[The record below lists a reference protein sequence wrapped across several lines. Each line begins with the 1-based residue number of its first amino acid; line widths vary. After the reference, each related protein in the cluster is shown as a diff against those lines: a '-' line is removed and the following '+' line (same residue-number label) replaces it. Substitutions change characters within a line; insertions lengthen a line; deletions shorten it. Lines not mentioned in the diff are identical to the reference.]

1 MRVLVLTSCTG
12 EKASRSDK
20 ALRVEDF
27 DDPARLRAG
36 EERLT
41 RLLRPAAVMYT
52 GQQHVRA
59 MRGVQAMRGVLGPQG
74 VDVAIVSAG
83 YGLIQE
89 GRMIA
94 PYDVTFTGMSSRA
107 IRERG
112 ARLGLP
118 RAVRTELRGYELVF
132 SLLGS
137 AYLTAITPPL
147 PAEPGQRIVYFAKP
161 GEAALVAAGEVLV
174 PAGKHEAGRYGA
186 GLVALKG
193 RMLELLGTAV
203 AADGPG
209 LLEAVR
215 NDATPATVLRTLDAE
230 ADSK

>member
-1 MRVLVLTSCTG
+1 M
-12 EKASRSDK
+12 KASRSDE
-20 ALRVEDF
+20 ALQVEDF
-27 DDPARLRAG
+27 DDPTRLQAG

-41 RLLRPAAVMYT
+41 RLLRPAGVMYT

-59 MRGVQAMRGVLGPQG
+59 MRGVQAMRGVLGQQG
-74 VDVAIVSAG
+74 VDVAIISAG
-83 YGLIQE
+83 YGLVQE
-89 GRMIA
+89 SRMIA
-94 PYDVTFTGMSSRA
+94 PYDVTFTGMSWRA

-118 RAVRTELRGYELVF
+118 RAVRTELREYELGF

-137 AYLTAITPPL
+137 AYLTAVTPPL

-161 GEAALVAAGEVLV
+161 CEKALVGAGEVLV
-174 PAGKHEAGRYGA
+174 PAGKQEARRYGA

-203 AADGPG
+203 AAEGEG
-209 LLEAVR
+209 LLDAVR
-215 NDATPATVLRTLDAE
+215 TDATAATVLRTLDAQVG
-230 ADSK
+230 SR